1 MGRWI
6 LLVLSLA
13 LAVIVGL
20 TIAGAAL
27 SSEAPPPPGAED
39 LAVQIRASFWKDND
53 VRFPPFRTV
62 LARWEVFGPNSFIAE
77 VQVYDLL
84 FGPFPK
90 RGLVTAACWSR
101 TEVFRS
107 GWLDVP
113 GKETELRSEF
123 LKAAACAEPP
133 SP

>member
-1 MGRWI
+1 MVGP
-6 LLVLSLA
+6 
-13 LAVIVGL
+13 AVV
-20 TIAGAAL
+20 GAAL
-27 SSEAPPPPGAED
+27 TADAPTPAGAED
-39 LAVQIRASFWKDND
+39 LAEEIRATFSKKVD
-53 VRFPPFRTV
+53 VPFPPFRTR
-62 LARWEVFGPNSFIAE
+62 LERWETFGSHSYIVE

-101 TEVFRS
+101 DGDFRG

-113 GKETELRSEF
+113 GNEIDLRSEF
-123 LKAAACAEPP
+123 LKAAACREPP